1 MDADEANFPETEQ
14 QENESNSKAAI
25 TDWDKI
31 DEDEDEEES
40 GGQSKRYEKV
50 QFLGEG
56 QYATVWK
63 AKDVQNN
70 NRIVAVKKINQGT
83 KDEIRDGINRTA
95 IREIKFMRELNH
107 ENILGLLDVYGG
119 KYNMNLVFEFMETD
133 LEHIIREQD
142 IIITFPNI
150 KRYLI
155 MILHGLEYL
164 HTRWLLHRDLK
175 PNNLLIDPNG
185 VLKLA
190 DFGLARFFGSPSK
203 QLTSEVV
210 TRWYRAPELLWGAK
224 QYGTGVDMWAVGCIL
239 AELVMRD
246 PIFPG
251 DSDLDQ
257 LSKIFSLMGTPTQ
270 ESWPNHDKLR
280 TYMQFKFIPKTPL
293 CNWHRFDSAPE
304 DLLEVAEKMLA
315 LDPLQRVATKQALN
329 MSFFSNDPP
338 PTACRKLP
346 KKPTV
351 GQKRKK
357 FIEEHSSVA
366 KKLLFN

>member
-210 TRWYRAPELLWGAK
+210 TRWYR
-224 QYGTGVDMWAVGCIL
+224 
-239 AELVMRD
+239 
-246 PIFPG
+246 
-251 DSDLDQ
+251 
-257 LSKIFSLMGTPTQ
+257 
-270 ESWPNHDKLR
+270 
-280 TYMQFKFIPKTPL
+280 
-293 CNWHRFDSAPE
+293 
-304 DLLEVAEKMLA
+304 
-315 LDPLQRVATKQALN
+315 
-329 MSFFSNDPP
+329 
-338 PTACRKLP
+338 
-346 KKPTV
+346 
-351 GQKRKK
+351 
-357 FIEEHSSVA
+357 
-366 KKLLFN
+366 